1 VTLVHGGDPADPVF
15 AMIHLGLNMYAFYIC
30 GQLVEQIYGPARL
43 VVFYL
48 IAAAGGSI
56 ATFAFGDARFGVGAS
71 GAVFGMFG
79 VLFAASRL
87 HLPMLD
93 RRGRALVG
101 QIGSLIIVNVL
112 IGFSIGFVDNVAHL
126 GGLVAGV
133 LLGVA
138 FPPGRVPT
146 LRSLWQPG
154 IDRTLATTRFIG
166 TPLAT
171 IGALILLVIGLA
183 AGLSIGF
190 ATWG

>member
-1 VTLVHGGDPADPVF
+1 
-15 AMIHLGLNMYAFYIC
+15 MYAFYIC